1 MKRGLPEAVL
11 DAHRGAGVDPLLD
24 DRAPAGYAARAALQA
39 AGVVEGLGAVFVDLV
54 EGRRAHADQL
64 EELLAVGLGAVVFGQ
79 HDVRGL
85 LVDLVLVDGQ
95 GLVDVDR
102 DLADLAHSAR
112 TAFLTSPA
120 SLSRPR
126 FLIMG
131 AIRFASGFWGAPST
145 LNMALKTSLAID
157 G

>member
-1 MKRGLPEAVL
+1 MAYAKSGRPHVRSRPQRARQTGVINEKSSP
-11 DAHRGAGVDPLLD
+11 RGA
-24 DRAPAGYAARAALQA
+24 LQ
-39 AGVVEGLGAVFVDLV
+39 
-54 EGRRAHADQL
+54 
-64 EELLAVGLGAVVFGQ
+64 VFGQ

-95 GLVDVDR
+95 SLVDVDR

-145 LNMALKTSLAID
+145 LNMALKISLAID